1 MITVN
6 EALAHLF
13 ALTSPLPVE
22 EVKLSDSSLR
32 TLARPVKALRD
43 QPPFSAS
50 AMDGYGVRED
60 DARPGATLR
69 ERLSGS
75 AVVPEW
81 HPAHAYRG
89 AFAGSRTAADGG
101 ASLVPTTV

>member
-1 MITVN
+1 MADELERWVDVGGVDGFNLAYVITPGTF
-6 EALAHLF
+6 EDIAEHLTPELRRRGLLA
-13 ALTSPLPVE
+13 A
-22 EVKLSDSSLR
+22 
-32 TLARPVKALRD
+32 
-43 QPPFSAS
+43 
-50 AMDGYGVRED
+50 